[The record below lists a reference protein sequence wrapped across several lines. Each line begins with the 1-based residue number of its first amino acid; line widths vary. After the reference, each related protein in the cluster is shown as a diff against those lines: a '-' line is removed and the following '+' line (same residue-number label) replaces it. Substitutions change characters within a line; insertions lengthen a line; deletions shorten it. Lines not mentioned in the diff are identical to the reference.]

1 MTRDNV
7 RRAIMVLNGKFSP
20 SAKTG
25 LAEMVHDFIVE
36 DFKEEQLLVDITEH
50 DLVPEHTVLT
60 EEEKEELL
68 SRYKLKEA
76 QLPRIMSADPVARFF
91 GMRHGQVVKI
101 TRDSETAGRY
111 ISYRVVV

>member
-1 MTRDNV
+1 MTRDGV
-7 RRAIMVLNGKFSP
+7 RRAIMVINGKFSP
-20 SAKTG
+20 SAKQG
-25 LAEMVHDFIVE
+25 LAEMAHDYVVE

-50 DLVPEHTVLT
+50 DLVPLHTVLS

-76 QLPRIMSADPVARFF
+76 QLPRILSSDPVAKFY